1 MTDLAENP
9 TEIPVSAALE
19 SYLVVREGA
28 VWREIY
34 RLPPNDTL
42 MTVGRDPC
50 NRIVLNDDRCS
61 RTHCMVFCDGSSWQ
75 IRDMGSRNGTTVNG
89 QRVTSATP
97 LQEGAIIRLGT
108 TELLFTSELSRPMD
122 EPLVDG
128 SAPTR
133 EACFS
138 ELSPDSDSG
147 TNSVILDRKSQTC
160 FIAADDLAEEADAG
174 GSVRG
179 TFVTLYR
186 LIVGM
191 LSAAGAKQACDTVL
205 EGLLPAVGADIGAVL
220 LFPDDTEDRTVP
232 GNLRI
237 IAYRAPEQSPYRRVS
252 TKLSTTVLQDG
263 EGVLARDL
271 SGAAAQSDFGS
282 LRDIAATSVICAPIR
297 HEERVHGVL
306 HIYSRHANRQ
316 LNANALELVVA
327 VGDHLSM
334 ILDKLS
340 QSETLAASLRRAENQ
355 NKSLSHLLEIESDL
369 VGDSRPMR
377 ELRDSIARVA
387 ASDATVLIRG
397 DSGVG
402 KELVSRA
409 IHFNSKRREGPLV
422 CVNCAALTETLLE
435 SELFGHE
442 KGAFTGAT
450 ERKAGKFE
458 QADGGTL
465 FLDEVGEMSP
475 TIQTKFLRVLE
486 GHSFE
491 RVGGHAS
498 IHVDVR
504 IVAATNRNLEEAVE
518 AGDFRRDLLYRL
530 QVIEL
535 YAPRLAEHAEDIPVL
550 ARHLLDRACRRL
562 GRPAMEFTADGI
574 DKLCVYPW
582 PGNVRELRNVVE
594 RAVVLH
600 AGRRIS
606 ASELLF
612 SPVIRGGSAAAETV
626 QADSP
631 LVSLD
636 QLERN
641 HILKTLERT
650 RWNKREAAR
659 ILGINRSTLD
669 RKLQSYDLPDQSSPP
684 ERGEGEG

>member
-1 MTDLAENP
+1 MTDPLQNP
-9 TEIPVSAALE
+9 PAPPVLTPLE
-19 SYLVVREGA
+19 SYLVVRNGA

-42 MTVGRDPC
+42 MTVGRDIS
-50 NRIVLNDDRCS
+50 NRIVLDDDHCS
-61 RTHCMVFCDGSSWQ
+61 RTHCMVFCDGVRWR
-75 IRDMGSRNGTTVNG
+75 IRDLGSRNGTTVDG
-89 QRVTSATP
+89 ERVSGESP
-97 LQEGAIIRLGT
+97 LQEGSIIRLGT
-108 TELLFTSELSRPMD
+108 TEMLFTSELSRPMD
-122 EPLVDG
+122 EPLVDYN
-128 SAPTR
+128 SITR
-133 EACFS
+133 EAS
-138 ELSPDSDSG
+138 LTERPSDSDSG
-147 TNSVILDRKSQTC
+147 TNSVIMDRKSQTC
-160 FIAADDLAEEADAG
+160 FLPEGDLSEEVDAG
-174 GSVRG
+174 IPVRE

-191 LSAAGAKQACDTVL
+191 ISAASTKEVCEIVL

-220 LFPDDTEDRTVP
+220 LFPDDVKDRTDP
-232 GNLRI
+232 ANLRI

-252 TKLSTTVLQDG
+252 TGLSTTVLRDG
-263 EGVLARDL
+263 EGILARDI
-271 SGAAAQSDFGS
+271 SGGTSAGDFGS
-282 LRDIAATSVICAPIR
+282 LRDIAATSVICTPIR
-297 HEERVHGVL
+297 HEGNLHGVL
-306 HIYSRHANRQ
+306 HIYSRHSNRQ
-316 LNANALELVVA
+316 LSANALELVLA
-327 VGDHLSM
+327 VGDHLAM
-334 ILDKLS
+334 ILDKLKQEES
-340 QSETLAASLRRAENQ
+340 LTASLRRAENR
-355 NKSLSHLLEIESDL
+355 NRSLSQLLEIESDL
-369 VGDSRPMR
+369 VGDSRAMR

-491 RVGGHAS
+491 RVGGHTS
-498 IHVDVR
+498 IRVDVR

-518 AGDFRRDLLYRL
+518 AGGFRRDLLYRL
-530 QVIEL
+530 QVIEI
-535 YAPRLAEHAEDIPVL
+535 YAPRLSEHADDIPLL
-550 ARHLLDRACRRL
+550 ARHLLERACHRL
-562 GRPAMEFTADGI
+562 GRPPMELTPDAI
-574 DKLCVYPW
+574 DRLCAYRW

-600 AGRRIS
+600 AGSRIT
-606 ASELLF
+606 AGELLF
-612 SPVIRGGSAAAETV
+612 SPLLRPAGAAVSEGV
-626 QADSP
+626 EADAG
-631 LVSLD
+631 LISLD
-636 QLERN
+636 QLERD
-641 HILKTLERT
+641 HILKTLQRT
-650 RWNKREAAR
+650 GWNKREAAR

-669 RKLQSYDLPDQSSPP
+669 RKLQSYDLPIPP
-684 ERGEGEG
+684 SGVETHEGR

>member
-1 MTDLAENP
+1 MRRFPMSDLAHNP
-9 TEIPVSAALE
+9 TEIPVPTFSE
-19 SYLVVREGA
+19 SYLVLRDGA
-28 VWREIY
+28 AWREIY
-34 RLPPNDTL
+34 RLPPNGAL
-42 MTVGRDPC
+42 MTLGRDPS

-61 RTHCMVFCDGSSWQ
+61 RNHCLIFCEGADWH
-75 IRDMGSRNGTTVNG
+75 IRDLGSRNGTTVNG
-89 QRVTSATP
+89 LRVNGIAH
-97 LQEGAIIRLGT
+97 LQEGAIIHLGA
-108 TELLFTSELSRPMD
+108 TEFLFTSELSRPMD
-122 EPLVDG
+122 EPLVDRNATTCE
-128 SAPTR
+128 AP
-133 EACFS
+133 FP
-138 ELSPDSDSG
+138 ELAGDTDSG
-147 TNSVILDRKSQTC
+147 TNSVILNRKSQAR
-160 FIAADDLAEEADAG
+160 FISEGSLTDEADVGVSA
-174 GSVRG
+174 RE

-191 LSAAGAKQACDTVL
+191 LSAADAKQVCETVL
-205 EGLLPAVGADIGAVL
+205 EGLLPAVDADIGAVL
-220 LFPDDTEDRTVP
+220 LFPDDVEDRTKP

-252 TKLSTTVLQDG
+252 TRLSTSVLLEG
-263 EGVLARDL
+263 EGILARDI
-271 SGAAAQSDFGS
+271 SGGANAADFGS

-297 HEERVHGVL
+297 HEEHVHGVL

-316 LNANALELVVA
+316 LNADALELALA
-327 VGDHLSM
+327 VGDHLAT
-334 ILDKLS
+334 ILGTLS
-340 QSETLAASLRRAENQ
+340 QKESLAASLRRAENH

-369 VGDSRPMR
+369 IGDSRPMR

-409 IHFNSKRREGPLV
+409 VHFNSKRREGPLV

-450 ERKAGKFE
+450 ERKPGKFE

-475 TIQTKFLRVLE
+475 SIQTKFLRVLE

-491 RVGGHAS
+491 RVGGHTS
-498 IHVDVR
+498 IRVDVR

-535 YAPRLAEHAEDIPVL
+535 YAPRLSEHAEDIPLL
-550 ARHLLDRACRRL
+550 ARHLLDRACHRL
-562 GRPAMEFTADGI
+562 GRPTIELTPDAV
-574 DKLCVYPW
+574 DKLCAYPW

-600 AGRRIS
+600 AGSRIT
-606 ASELLF
+606 AAELLF
-612 SPVIRGGSAAAETV
+612 SPLVRPAAGASEPV
-626 QADSP
+626 EAGP
-631 LVSLD
+631 PPVSLD
-636 QLERN
+636 ELERS

-650 RWNKREAAR
+650 RWNKRETAR

-669 RKLQSYDLPDQSSPP
+669 RKLQNYDLPDQP
-684 ERGEGEG
+684 